1 MEKFPCIDYK
11 DMISDLEEDTA
22 AGYITGDSS
31 LYILRQKTSVFVE
44 CIDSDVRPVLDYFY
58 DKPELHEKLSSMT
71 VKEAKKLC
79 FDISSTLEDDRLK
92 EAVTILI
99 DDMNS
104 YSKGNP
110 KRNGRPCKLIMTK
123 KDLPMMVY
131 YGDFDPSDELEIIKA
146 EEILAELRSCS
157 STFETK

>member
-44 CIDSDVRPVLDYFY
+44 CIDREVRPVLDYFY
-58 DKPELHEKLSSMT
+58 DKPELQEKLSSMT

-146 EEILAELRSCS
+146 EELLAELRSCF